1 MFKEI
6 SRKCEMREKSGI
18 AYGPFSIIAVVAE
31 MVIEEAELK
40 NTYLLLSIRS
50 LRKNYSK
57 KSCGISKKSLNG
69 NP

>member
-6 SRKCEMREKSGI
+6 SRKCEVREKSGI
-18 AYGPFSIIAVVAE
+18 AYEPFSIIAVVAE

-50 LRKNYSK
+50 LRKN
-57 KSCGISKKSLNG
+57 C
-69 NP
+69 